1 MGKYKILV
9 LAIALLGLQGC
20 AAVALTLGG
29 TAAKAGI
36 EHALNSVSD
45 KTFANSL
52 TEMKLATLDTLQRM
66 DMEITDMIETSSGV
80 EILAEAKTRS
90 ISVEL
95 EYLTHNTT
103 RMEVSANRQFL
114 FFKDKATAVAITE
127 ETGLTLALNE
137 ADNYATASGPQ

>member
-9 LAIALLGLQGC
+9 LAVALLGLQGC

-45 KTFANSL
+45 KTFANSM

-66 DMEITDMIETSSGV
+66 DMEITDMIESEHGV
-80 EILAEAKTRS
+80 EIVAEAKKRS
-90 ISVEL
+90 ITVEL
-95 EYLTHNTT
+95 EALTPNTT

-114 FFKDKATAVAITE
+114 FFMDKATAMAITE

-137 ADNYATASGPQ
+137 ADNYATASGPE